1 MTELPDIGAKAG
13 DGGSR
18 ITSHA
23 VSTRFVITNHE
34 TSKSR
39 TSRLYL
45 RRDTVPGQVLLRLED
60 WLGADGYS
68 GSDGDTV
75 RTISIEWPL

>member
-1 MTELPDIGAKAG
+1 MTELTVIVATARNGS
-13 DGGSR
+13 SR

-39 TSRLYL
+39 ASRLHL

-68 GSDGDTV
+68 GSDGDTM